1 MHLVCIM
8 FKKFNF
14 YFLIILLVS
23 WISHSFAASFDE
35 KLRDIRG
42 EINRDNLNKAINLL
56 KKIEIENELQQ
67 DKINILFGDIYL
79 KINKPQKAEEFYEKS
94 FFASNKEIEAL
105 SLIGLAEV
113 RLRQGK
119 LKDAIK
125 YSEQSIFI
133 NSDKIRPKIII
144 AIAKTRIGEG
154 EEAIKIL
161 NDLYQSQ
168 KTAEIALAISDYYT
182 SFDDTKQ
189 AIGILEDYLQRS
201 PNNIKILD
209 QIASLYLLNGE
220 KEKAIEAKFKVFK
233 YHEYNRNKRKAREAK
248 SWIVSVDP
256 KFFDKPKKVENIKDY
271 EFEEYEEEEI
281 DNYEENNITPN
292 YEDFTFA
299 PNTHGSGFIVGKGR
313 FVITNHHVIKD
324 AKKIAVRNGTGK
336 ATEAI
341 ISSYSKDY
349 DLAILELKDPYP
361 KKFAI
366 DSKDFA
372 DPKIGSDVISIG
384 YPGIGLTFEQPTITQ
399 GIVSKVLSDQEGIF
413 LTTAAINQGNSGG
426 PIFNLNGKLVGVSFA
441 SLDKLNVFMDT
452 GQIPT
457 DMGFAIKSNM
467 IKKVFKHK
475 KSIPIKSIKFDKSTL
490 YEKKLPSI
498 ALIVVLIK

>member
-8 FKKFNF
+8 FKKFSF

-23 WISHSFAASFDE
+23 WFGHSFAANFDA

-56 KKIEIENELQQ
+56 KKTEIENELQQ

-182 SFDDTKQ
+182 SFDDAKQ

-201 PNNIKILD
+201 PNNIKI
-209 QIASLYLLNGE
+209 
-220 KEKAIEAKFKVFK
+220 
-233 YHEYNRNKRKAREAK
+233 
-248 SWIVSVDP
+248 
-256 KFFDKPKKVENIKDY
+256 
-271 EFEEYEEEEI
+271 
-281 DNYEENNITPN
+281 
-292 YEDFTFA
+292 
-299 PNTHGSGFIVGKGR
+299 
-313 FVITNHHVIKD
+313 
-324 AKKIAVRNGTGK
+324 
-336 ATEAI
+336 
-341 ISSYSKDY
+341 
-349 DLAILELKDPYP
+349 
-361 KKFAI
+361 
-366 DSKDFA
+366 
-372 DPKIGSDVISIG
+372 
-384 YPGIGLTFEQPTITQ
+384 
-399 GIVSKVLSDQEGIF
+399 
-413 LTTAAINQGNSGG
+413 
-426 PIFNLNGKLVGVSFA
+426 
-441 SLDKLNVFMDT
+441 
-452 GQIPT
+452 
-457 DMGFAIKSNM
+457 
-467 IKKVFKHK
+467 
-475 KSIPIKSIKFDKSTL
+475 
-490 YEKKLPSI
+490 
-498 ALIVVLIK
+498 